1 MLSAPKS
8 SRELHDVMFF
18 CKASPS
24 EESCSCMNRS
34 FHILVRFSMLVGE
47 KVKNVIFRWWWA
59 QKNLRKVEDKRGFY
73 SLYFKIIVF

>member
-1 MLSAPKS
+1 
-8 SRELHDVMFF
+8 
-18 CKASPS
+18 
-24 EESCSCMNRS
+24 MNRS

-59 QKNLRKVEDKRGFY
+59 QKNLRKVEDKKGFY